1 MKRNATRKTRYN
13 WEDNI
18 KIDLTEI
25 KFGGVD

>member
-18 KIDLTEI
+18 KFDLTEI
-25 KFGGVD
+25 KFGSVD